1 MNKHSW
7 IVVCTV
13 SVLLSA
19 CGGGNDSAPPAATD
33 AVPAAASQSATGL
46 VAWLTAMTRD
56 TTEVK
61 EGLDMAPLT
70 APVVDDT
77 EPEALK

>member
-13 SVLLSA
+13 AVLTSA

-33 AVPAAASQSATGL
+33 AVPEAASQSATGL
-46 VAWLTAMTRD
+46 IAWITAMTQD
-56 TTEVK
+56 ATEVK
-61 EGLDMAPLT
+61 EGLDMAPLS
-70 APVVDDT
+70 APVVEDA